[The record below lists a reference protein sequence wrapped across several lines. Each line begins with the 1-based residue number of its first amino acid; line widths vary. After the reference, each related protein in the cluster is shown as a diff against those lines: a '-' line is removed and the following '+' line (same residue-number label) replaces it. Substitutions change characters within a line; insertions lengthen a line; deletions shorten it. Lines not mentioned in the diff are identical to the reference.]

1 MLFVGEADL
10 AASRHRQSG
19 DGLGGIERAQ
29 WRVASILW
37 KITSAAAAGY
47 GNVKTMSAAIK
58 IQTNLP
64 SQGAPY
70 HAAKANAIA
79 TGMVTNQSLT
89 SA

>member
-19 DGLGGIERAQ
+19 NGLGAIECAPVAG
-29 WRVASILW
+29 RVDPLEDH
-37 KITSAAAAGY
+37 SAAAAGY

-58 IQTNLP
+58 IQTSLP

-70 HAAKANAIA
+70 HAAKANATA
-79 TGMVTNQSLT
+79 TGMVTNQNLT